1 MNRVHIGELPCR
13 SNPSRARDDEVGT
26 SKKRKRAVAKGGQV
40 RTRRS
45 AKVAVG
51 SDGEEEEEEDGE
63 AGSKDDR
70 SHGYTPSPT
79 PAKSG

>member
-26 SKKRKRAVAKGGQV
+26 SKKCKRAVAKGGQV